1 MQRRRRERSISL
13 RLCNGALRNCM
24 WRFRPISPKR
34 FLNLKR
40 DAGAVLAPFLLSA
53 RYWTDICG
61 AIGLAGEGA
70 AAYTCVS
77 SKRRDRTMPKITPH
91 EALVYIMITMSAAD
105 RQISDR
111 ELERIAQVVR
121 QLPVFMGY
129 DVNGLAK
136 TAESCGDILSNDD
149 GLEQLL
155 EIVSGAL
162 PKKL

>member
-1 MQRRRRERSISL
+1 
-13 RLCNGALRNCM
+13 
-24 WRFRPISPKR
+24 
-34 FLNLKR
+34 
-40 DAGAVLAPFLLSA
+40 
-53 RYWTDICG
+53 
-61 AIGLAGEGA
+61 
-70 AAYTCVS
+70 
-77 SKRRDRTMPKITPH
+77 MPKITPH

-162 PKKL
+162 PKKLHETAYALAVEVAAADLKVPDEEIRLLELLRDTLHLDTLVTAAIERSARARHQTL